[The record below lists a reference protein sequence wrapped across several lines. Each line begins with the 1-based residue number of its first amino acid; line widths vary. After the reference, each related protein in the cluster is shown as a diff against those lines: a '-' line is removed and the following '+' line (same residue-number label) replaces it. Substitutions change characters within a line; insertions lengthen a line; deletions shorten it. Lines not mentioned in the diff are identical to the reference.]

1 MELDYAPE
9 DEAFRAEIRSWLH
22 ENLPKGWFEPGFE
35 MSNDERKKFNDEWPS
50 KLFKGG
56 WICATWPK
64 EYGGK
69 EGGNLGMAVIRDHL
83 AAKGLGLH
91 CDLQNEH
98 SIVGNN
104 PFVLMFKEF
113 ATNEQYDRY
122 ADDLLN
128 GRMRTGYHLAA
139 PGETVSRVGLTVQQA
154 LGIPISTWGTESNAT
169 KKSFSEV
176 LA

>member
-69 EGGNLGMAVIRDHL
+69 GLSTMQGVVL
-83 AAKGLGLH
+83 A
-91 CDLQNEH
+91 E
-98 SIVGNN
+98 
-104 PFVLMFKEF
+104 EF
-113 ATNEQYDRY
+113 ANAKAPMRADFFGDTLVGPTLLQWGSEEQKKKFLDRKSTR
-122 ADDLLN
+122 LN
-128 GRMRTGYHLAA
+128 SSH
-139 PGETVSRVGLTVQQA
+139 
-154 LGIPISTWGTESNAT
+154 
-169 KKSFSEV
+169 
-176 LA
+176 